1 MKLSYKIQLCCFL
14 VDVVLGI
21 GLIWMI
27 LEYLFYGEIQPR
39 IVDDIIN
46 VAYVA
51 AILYGYKMGR
61 SHEKEV
67 QKSYKHIENF
77 GTNLPEYCTYN
88 ESSNNQKYNNQGGD
102 NYR

>member
-39 IVDDIIN
+39 IVDDII
-46 VAYVA
+46 
-51 AILYGYKMGR
+51 LGR
-61 SHEKEV
+61 
-67 QKSYKHIENF
+67 
-77 GTNLPEYCTYN
+77 
-88 ESSNNQKYNNQGGD
+88 
-102 NYR
+102 

>member
-61 SHEKEV
+61 SHEKRSAKEL
-67 QKSYKHIENF
+67 QA
-77 GTNLPEYCTYN
+77 
-88 ESSNNQKYNNQGGD
+88 
-102 NYR
+102 YRKFLD